1 MNIRNLETEKK
12 ELFAAVAKKLL
23 DRKETVTTAESCTG
37 GLLSAALTS
46 VPGSSGF
53 FDLGVTTYSNDA
65 KNKLLNVSQHLLNNY
80 GAVSSQVAEAMAC
93 GALQNSGA
101 DYALSV
107 TGIAGPGGATTAKPV
122 GLVFIG
128 LADKHG
134 VVSVKNNF
142 SGDRDAVRK
151 QTVVAA
157 LQMLNER
164 LHADGN

>member
-12 ELFAAVAKKLL
+12 ELLAAAAQMLL

-65 KNKLLNVSQHLLNNY
+65 KNKLLGVSQHLLNNY

-107 TGIAGPGGATTAKPV
+107 TGIAGPGGATPAKPV